1 MDNDNKN
8 IIILEDELNKKDNG
22 GEDISNSEI
31 GFDEEAEKIKHNLP
45 LDQDEFT
52 IEEFKMYLP
61 KEKVPNM
68 FIVLETNVNGEE
80 NPVASYES
88 EIEAYKFYNEIP
100 HKRKRIINATAIY
113 SIAFGERILADYE

>member
-1 MDNDNKN
+1 MKNDSKN

-61 KEKVPNM
+61 KEKIPNM
-68 FIVLETNVNGEE
+68 FIVLETNINGEE

-88 EIEAYKFYNEIP
+88 EIEAYKFYN
-100 HKRKRIINATAIY
+100 
-113 SIAFGERILADYE
+113 